1 MGLNNQDNCK
11 ILAKYF
17 EDLLN
22 CKEPSQKLKKR
33 IDNAQVPKSKPPTAD
48 EIEGII
54 KSLKNDK
61 SPGADSITAEC
72 FKNDSKRMA
81 EIFEKIFEQIWLR
94 EEIPVDWKEA
104 LLHPLH
110 KKGSKSNT
118 NNYRGISL
126 LPTAY
131 KILSG
136 GC

>member
-22 CKEPSQKLKKR
+22 CKEPSQRLQKR
-33 IDNAQVPKSKPPTAD
+33 KDNAKVPKSKPPTAD

-81 EIFEKIFEQIWLR
+81 EIWQR

-104 LLHPLH
+104 LIHPLH